1 MGVYMDDD
9 TYRCETWITW
19 LYKIIIVRISMG
31 GVDPRPYGMPLF
43 YCAPINHKSQSPN
56 AGTKS
61 SNCLSVMPAGSYPA
75 MRALK

>member
-1 MGVYMDDD
+1 MVFIWMMI
-9 TYRCETWITW
+9 YRT
-19 LYKIIIVRISMG
+19 LFSLG
-31 GVDPRPYGMPLF
+31 GVEPALRDTIFLLRTD
-43 YCAPINHKSQSPN
+43 KSSYTITIDYNPN

>member
-1 MGVYMDDD
+1 MVHGIYMDDD
-9 TYRCETWITW
+9 LSDVIFIGRSRTPPLRDTIFLLRTDKSSYTITID
-19 LYKIIIVRISMG
+19 Y
-31 GVDPRPYGMPLF
+31 
-43 YCAPINHKSQSPN
+43 NPN